1 MVELISTLV
10 LAILGLLGFGIF
22 KSHKLDQQKE
32 KTREAE
38 AKAEIRE
45 KQMEV
50 VHEVRKDL
58 KVIEQEKPP
67 EKVEAP
73 SSGDSD
79 SRLDRLNQLHK
90 H

>member
-1 MVELISTLV
+1 MVELISALV

-50 VHEVRKDL
+50 ACEVRKDL
-58 KVIEQEKPP
+58 KVIEEEKPP
-67 EKVEAP
+67 AKVEAP

-79 SRLDRLNQLHK
+79 SRLDRLNKLHQ

>member
-67 EKVEAP
+67 EKIEAP

>member
-38 AKAEIRE
+38 AKAGIRE
-45 KQMEV
+45 KQIEV

-67 EKVEAP
+67 EKIEAP

-79 SRLDRLNQLHK
+79 SRLDRLNKLHQ